1 MIFIYFMVTNF
12 WMCARFFSFG
22 PSPPSPPFPL
32 HASWLMCL
40 DIRISSTTAAV
51 YLFECV
57 SHVYLPFRMHTAM
70 VVLWI
75 IHLDL
80 HHILCTLPLLLL
92 IHTGTHTHCG
102 SNVSS
107 QSEREATRKLNK
119 KKCALGMNNTKD
131 AKQNQTNSFELNR
144 FTTIMPRNNVDWR
157 WQRERASGWTGE
169 RTMEQR
175 RAKAPRTKG

>member
-57 SHVYLPFRMHTAM
+57 SHVYLPFRMHRQWSFYELYIWIYITFSAHCRYCCSFTQAHTHIVAQM
-70 VVLWI
+70 WVPRANEKPRENWIKKSVRSAWI
-75 IHLDL
+75 IRRMRSKTKQIHLNWIDSPQ
-80 HHILCTLPLLLL
+80 LC
-92 IHTGTHTHCG
+92 
-102 SNVSS
+102 
-107 QSEREATRKLNK
+107 
-119 KKCALGMNNTKD
+119 LG
-131 AKQNQTNSFELNR
+131 
-144 FTTIMPRNNVDWR
+144 IMSIGAD
-157 WQRERASGWTGE
+157 RERASGWTGE